1 VVADTL
7 ARNAWSYHIEPD
19 GSLSGG
25 QPFYHLEVP
34 DDVTE
39 GPLRSGADGLTFDS
53 IGWLYTA
60 TKMGIQ
66 VSDQPGRV
74 NGIIRTP
81 GSADVSNLVFGGADL
96 KTLYATAGGKVYK
109 RTLRRTGVFP
119 WQPVKLPRP
128 QL

>member
-1 VVADTL
+1 VTDTL
-7 ARNAWSYHIEPD
+7 GRSAWSYHIEPD
-19 GSLSGG
+19 GSLAHG

-34 DDVTE
+34 DE
-39 GPLRSGADGLTFDS
+39 MANGPLRSSADGLTFDS

-60 TKMGIQ
+60 TNMGIQ

-74 NGIIRTP
+74 NAILRAP
-81 GSADVSNLVFGGADL
+81 SNVSPSNVVFGGADL
-96 KTLYATAGGKVYK
+96 KTLYVTAGDKVY
-109 RTLRRTGVFP
+109 RRILRRTGVFP